1 MIKASNRT
9 QEGDVGI
16 IEGRIFLFST
26 EEDYVEYVRMHCT
39 DSSSEENEE
48 EED

>member
-26 EEDYVEYVRMHCT
+26 EEDYVEYVRIHCT